1 MNSIFFIARR
11 YLFSKKSHNAINIVT
26 TISVVCV
33 TVVTAALII
42 IMSAMNGL
50 SNLVE
55 SLYNSFHADIR
66 ITPAAGKTF
75 ISDSSQVAQ
84 IKKIPGVAYY
94 TEILDENGLTENA
107 DRQMIVTLRGVGDD
121 YAKNNG
127 FDTVVRDGNFE
138 LKPHGRTGAVVGMEI
153 GAKLQLN
160 ALSPLHIYVPKRD
173 RNLAVDLNN
182 LDEEPFNKDLALVT
196 GIYAVSSDF
205 DGKYVIMPIEK
216 VRELMAYTKE
226 SSSAEIGLA
235 ANIKADDVIASIS
248 AILGPSFKVEGRY
261 EQNKLLYQTLKSE
274 KLWTFFILLF
284 ILTIATFNTIGSLTL
299 LIIEKKKDIG
309 ILWSMGASR
318 KFIQRIF
325 FTEGIYISLFGLLI
339 GTILGIAICYA
350 QDQFG
355 LIRFSEGF
363 VVDAYPV
370 QVKLTDI
377 LLISGAVML
386 IGILAALY
394 PVRVYTRKYQQVKL

>member
-1 MNSIFFIARR
+1 
-11 YLFSKKSHNAINIVT
+11 
-26 TISVVCV
+26 
-33 TVVTAALII
+33 
-42 IMSAMNGL
+42 MNGL

-55 SLYNSFHADIR
+55 SLYNSFHADVR

-75 ISDSSQVAQ
+75 ISDSLQVAQ

-94 TEILDENGLTENA
+94 TEILDENGLTENV

-138 LKPHGRTGAVVGMEI
+138 LKPHGRTGAIVGMEI

-173 RNLAVDLNN
+173 RNLAVDVNN

-216 VRELMAYTKE
+216 VRELMVYTKE

-235 ANIKADDVIASIS
+235 PNAKPDDVIAAIS
-248 AILGPSFKVEGRY
+248 NILGPKFKVEGRY

-299 LIIEKKKDIG
+299 
-309 ILWSMGASR
+309 
-318 KFIQRIF
+318 
-325 FTEGIYISLFGLLI
+325 
-339 GTILGIAICYA
+339 
-350 QDQFG
+350 
-355 LIRFSEGF
+355 
-363 VVDAYPV
+363 
-370 QVKLTDI
+370 
-377 LLISGAVML
+377 
-386 IGILAALY
+386 
-394 PVRVYTRKYQQVKL
+394 